1 RLYLALTFGA
11 KPTVANTNP
20 LRTRVAKMLIR
31 VEGKYKPRIYAGRVI
46 LFCAAVPDDRQLADD
61 RGWSEVAEGGVEI
74 HETPGEHATV
84 FDPQNVS
91 TLDKKLDACLRAALS
106 RQAGRPADEM
116 PEHSHR
122 ENALAADSL
131 RQISRILPPSVRK

>member
-1 RLYLALTFGA
+1 VVFQYFVRRVVGKLKWDFAQLQTTDNDLLLRLYRALTFGA

-31 VEGKYKPRIYAGRVI
+31 VQGKYKPRIYPGRII

-61 RGWSEVAEGGVEI
+61 RGWSEIAKGGVEI
-74 HETPGEHATV
+74 YETPGEHATV

-91 TLDKKLDACLRAALS
+91 TLAKKLDACLRAALS
-106 RQAGRPADEM
+106 RQAK
-116 PEHSHR
+116 
-122 ENALAADSL
+122 L
-131 RQISRILPPSVRK
+131 